1 MLKTALFDCV
11 INEKCC
17 SVVGGRG
24 ICRLF
29 LSPPRGIWPL
39 KSPPGGGGGAGRR
52 WNWLIHKMN
61 NNFTRLE
68 DAIYYILRTLFRT
81 KDESYESLLNLVG
94 MDMLWFNFILGLN
107 FIFFC
112 FKLIIIHYHTQKQK
126 KIKFKPRIKLNHNR
140 YFETPSLLPSS
151 DVDL

>member
-1 MLKTALFDCV
+1 MLKTALFDCA

-17 SVVGGRG
+17 SVVGRG

-29 LSPPRGIWPL
+29 LSPPWGIWPL
-39 KSPPGGGGGAGRR
+39 KSPHPRESAIQGQKMPMPGALAWGGGGGGAGRR

-81 KDESYESLLNLVG
+81 KDESYESLLNLMG
-94 MDMLWFNFILGLN
+94 MDMLWFNFIN
-107 FIFFC
+107 W
-112 FKLIIIHYHTQKQK
+112 FKFYFLLFQTHYHTLPYPKTK
-126 KIKFKPRIKLNHNR
+126 GNKI
-140 YFETPSLLPSS
+140 
-151 DVDL
+151 